1 MRSFLSQAVTQL
13 NSRYVQL
20 HVQVRESVDSLI
32 HKGGESVQLSGVEV
46 TAEDAAHVSAG
57 EASAHG
63 GIRGSGQVTELKLEG
78 VEECIDDGNLET
90 QGAGDNGHH
99 QSQEAGEQGSDQL
112 CQDDGGK
119 HHHEHWDEVGELAQ
133 VQPLLLGGA
142 IARLVISVVV
152 GGAGGGV
159 PSPGGRGVGG
169 VVASVGDSVLSLGS
183 VSVHLQHTQADTGS
197 EQGNCHGHLVRNVEI
212 RRRVR

>member
-1 MRSFLSQAVTQL
+1 MNNCNELLSLWSVVVFGDSGLRMMRSFLSQAVTQL

-78 VEECIDDGNLET
+78 VEECIDDG
-90 QGAGDNGHH
+90 
-99 QSQEAGEQGSDQL
+99 
-112 CQDDGGK
+112 GK

-142 IARLVISVVV
+142 
-152 GGAGGGV
+152 
-159 PSPGGRGVGG
+159 
-169 VVASVGDSVLSLGS
+169 VA
-183 VSVHLQHTQADTGS
+183 
-197 EQGNCHGHLVRNVEI
+197 C
-212 RRRVR
+212 

>member
-1 MRSFLSQAVTQL
+1 MVSCRVWRFRVENDEKFSITGRDSVELSVC
-13 NSRYVQL
+13 QL

-90 QGAGDNGHH
+90 QGAWDNGHH

-142 IARLVISVVV
+142 IAPLVISVVV

-169 VVASVGDSVLSLGS
+169 VVASRGLRTEPGLR
-183 VSVHLQHTQADTGS
+183 LRTPAAHTG
-197 EQGNCHGHLVRNVEI
+197 
-212 RRRVR
+212 